1 MLEIIAHPKG
11 WTKEMKGVQIGE
23 AEIKLFADNVII
35 YIENPREPKNMWSE
49 LRRKQGFRI
58 QSWYTKTNSISV
70 N

>member
-1 MLEIIAHPKG
+1 
-11 WTKEMKGVQIGE
+11 MKGVQIGE

-58 QSWYTKTNSISV
+58 QS
-70 N
+70 